1 MNEEGSFQRIG
12 KTEQHMYGPRG
23 LVICGMSTDEQKA
36 VYSLVQNGGV
46 PELPVIA
53 VTDDMQDRTM
63 AEVLGFPDQHGFGG
77 TSSSRRAVVMSGF
90 TEMELHW
97 LMSAY
102 RRLDL
107 PRPLWATLTPTSEGW
122 SVRQLVSELAAE
134 DDSMGH

>member
-1 MNEEGSFQRIG
+1 MAEDGTFQKIG

-23 LVICGMSTDEQKA
+23 LVLCGMNSDEQQA

-46 PELPVIA
+46 PSLPIIS
-53 VTDDMQDRTM
+53 VTDEMVDRTM
-63 AEVLGFPDQHGFGG
+63 SEVLEFPDRHGFGG
-77 TSSSRRAVVMSGF
+77 KTTSRRAVVMSGL

-102 RRLDL
+102 RRLEL

-122 SVRQLVSELAAE
+122 SVRQLVAELAAE